1 MYKALDVAKYAI
13 NYSNVIESPV
23 SNLKLQKLL
32 YYGQAATLVEKGSKC
47 FEEPIIAWEYG
58 PVIID
63 VYQIYREF
71 GRNNIP
77 NQKESKEMIF
87 DFSKMKIV
95 FNRSKEIIES
105 DKKIIDKIVKA
116 YSSIKN
122 PFELV
127 KKTHQEEPWIKTRL
141 NEEID
146 CNLIMKYYKRNPG
159 KLYG

>member
-1 MYKALDVAKYAI
+1 
-13 NYSNVIESPV
+13 
-23 SNLKLQKLL
+23 
-32 YYGQAATLVEKGSKC
+32 
-47 FEEPIIAWEYG
+47 
-58 PVIID
+58 
-63 VYQIYREF
+63 
-71 GRNNIP
+71 
-77 NQKESKEMIF
+77 
-87 DFSKMKIV
+87 MKIV

>member
-1 MYKALDVAKYAI
+1 MNIFKKAILNCIKCILSIWVDVFWI
-13 NYSNVIESPV
+13 R
-23 SNLKLQKLL
+23 
-32 YYGQAATLVEKGSKC
+32 EKGSKC
-47 FEEPIIAWEYG
+47 CEEPIIAWEYG